1 MQCGTR
7 PRSGVWVQSAIFSD
21 FENTIMNEK
30 AWAEG
35 QGDGT
40 SQPGWV
46 AEQISLFT
54 AAVGVK
60 VRFAPLLG
68 DAKLVD
74 CLAEFCSVLQSED
87 HQNRTACQAWYEDE
101 VRMIQ
106 QSSRAIR
113 LRCPMKLD
121 YLWAPVSK
129 GGELYGFLH
138 SEPVMQDGRPDGH
151 ERDGKEAGLSGEGER
166 EAPDGKRR
174 GRTSLP
180 GIHRVKAAQS
190 DGLLLLLELMGQ
202 RLGARFHQ
210 EKRLPVALS
219 SAEGLV
225 RRAEA
230 VLSCRYHEDVSTCDV
245 AGELQ
250 VSESH
255 LCHAFQRVTGGT
267 LRQYLNELR
276 FTEACRLLKEHPQL
290 TVGEVAF
297 AAGFQSLS
305 RFSEQF
311 RRRDLPSPGK
321 WRQSGGE
328 GES

>member
-1 MQCGTR
+1 MESGTR
-7 PRSGVWVQSAIFSD
+7 LRSGVLVQSAIFVGL
-21 FENTIMNEK
+21 ENTIMNEV
-30 AWAEG
+30 AWAGG
-35 QGDGT
+35 QGG
-40 SQPGWV
+40 SPLQPGWV
-46 AEQISLFT
+46 VEQISLFT

-60 VRFAPLLG
+60 VCFALLG
-68 DAKLVD
+68 GAGLLD
-74 CLAEFCSVLQSED
+74 CFAALCGTFRSADCRQ
-87 HQNRTACQAWYEDE
+87 RMACQAWHEGQATT
-101 VRMIQ
+101 IQ

-113 LRCPMKLD
+113 LRCPMALD

-129 GGELYGFLH
+129 EGELYGFLY
-138 SEPVMQDGRPDGH
+138 SEPMMPDGWPDGH
-151 ERDGKEAGLSGEGER
+151 DRTRNGAHEALDGER
-166 EAPDGKRR
+166 RR
-174 GRTSLP
+174 RATLP
-180 GIHRVKAAQS
+180 RIHRVQAAQS

-202 RLGARFHQ
+202 RLGARFYQ

-219 SAEGLV
+219 FAEGLV

-230 VLSCRYHEDVSTCDV
+230 VLCCRYHEKVSTCDV
-245 AGELQ
+245 ADELQ

-276 FTEACRLLKEHPQL
+276 FTEACRLLKEHPQF

-321 WRQSGGE
+321 WRQLQAG
-328 GES
+328 